1 MPRIRHLGVL
11 AALVFACAVSA
22 QEYPTKPVRILV
34 PYPPGGASD
43 VTARVLADKLSKR
56 WGKPVFVENKAGA
69 NGVIGTETIAH
80 AEPDGHTMGLVASS
94 HVTNHALMKSVPYA
108 LADMTPVT
116 ITAQVQLGL
125 VVHPSVPA
133 STVRELV
140 AYAKANPDKLAVAT
154 SGRGSNPQLWALA
167 FDLGTTTVVAT
178 LLDIATGG
186 LEAGLTRLQRG
197 PRVVGGRLGG
207 FLNLVCGEFVFMR
220 LRGSLLQ
227 LGDRSGALGDVGL
240 QPSPLG
246 QRRDGRSERGIGGG
260 GDHLGLLELLG
271 QRGDLLG
278 RGSGNGQALD
288 RLRPLAREP
297 LAFGGEGG
305 VRPDGVVD
313 LGDRSRAPCHLVVG
327 VSHAFGRGGPL
338 AGRPS
343 SGGEVAKVLGVDP
356 VDQQRLGA
364 GHLHR
369 FTGGHIERP
378 G

>member
-167 FDLGTTTVVAT
+167 FMQ
-178 LLDIATGG
+178 ATGTKMVDVAYKG
-186 LEAGLTRLQRG
+186 SAAAHPDLLSGQTQVMFDAVAAVMPHVKAGKLKLLAVGGAKRSPFLPDTPTRVEAGVPGYVNASWGAVIVPAKTPKAIVDRLNADIVAILNEPDTKERLAGLSAEVIANSPAEAAALMNSEEVRLTKLIK
-197 PRVVGGRLGG
+197 
-207 FLNLVCGEFVFMR
+207 
-220 LRGSLLQ
+220 
-227 LGDRSGALGDVGL
+227 DVGI
-240 QPSPLG
+240 PP
-246 QRRDGRSERGIGGG
+246 E
-260 GDHLGLLELLG
+260 
-271 QRGDLLG
+271 
-278 RGSGNGQALD
+278 
-288 RLRPLAREP
+288 
-297 LAFGGEGG
+297 
-305 VRPDGVVD
+305 
-313 LGDRSRAPCHLVVG
+313 
-327 VSHAFGRGGPL
+327 
-338 AGRPS
+338 
-343 SGGEVAKVLGVDP
+343 
-356 VDQQRLGA
+356 
-364 GHLHR
+364 
-369 FTGGHIERP
+369 
-378 G
+378 